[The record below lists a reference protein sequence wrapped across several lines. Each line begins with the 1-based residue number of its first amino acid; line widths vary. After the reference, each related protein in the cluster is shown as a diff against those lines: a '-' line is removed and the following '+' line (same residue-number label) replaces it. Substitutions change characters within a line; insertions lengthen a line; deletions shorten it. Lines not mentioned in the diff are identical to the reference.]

1 MSDVKPGGTGIFSW
15 DGHER
20 RSSRYGS
27 FGVYPANYEQTV
39 KVIPYFNLEALK
51 ELEGK
56 RVKVTVTVL
65 CDYESGHI
73 GDLFLKTFPS
83 RPKVGEVV
91 DLGVG
96 TFNLIETE
104 FGPNFQ
110 LTPNDGREEFW
121 MDPKKLY
128 RLHDQVVSV
137 SFEVTE
143 EDFSP
148 PPSICFEKQSEDT
161 VVPVPNEGAIQ
172 VKSKLT
178 GPCVITPK
186 ITRLGDGLFIMD
198 PLGEVRERS

>member
-1 MSDVKPGGTGIFSW
+1 MSDVKPGVTGFFSW

-39 KVIPYFNLEALK
+39 KVNPYVNLEALK

-56 RVKVTVTVL
+56 RVKVTVMVL

-73 GDLFLKTFPS
+73 GDLFLKIFPS

-104 FGPNFQ
+104 FGPKFQ
-110 LTPNDGREEFW
+110 LAPNDGREEFW

-161 VVPVPNEGAIQ
+161 VTSVPNEDAIQ

-186 ITRLGDGLFIMD
+186 ITHLGDGLFIMD
-198 PLGEVRERS
+198 PLGEVRK